1 MMKQQHP
8 ATPSGNP
15 PKETAMIIDVRIKT
29 IDRVLCSNIGLLQT
43 GAMTRGLLSQNLL
56 SHSRDLVEHIA
67 VKILAYAKS
76 QDLDSGPDT
85 IPEALSFIKREQ
97 KHQFLT
103 RFHEFLQESTSHYTP
118 DDDGAERL
126 MVKYYHFYLK
136 IRDFMKTEFG
146 MDILGN
152 LDKFPADTDRSL
164 DEYHRKIAEKIRG
177 IPPGP
182 EPKFTDRMYVY
193 KIVPFSTGQKIYYE
207 ITLTPA
213 YNTAS
218 KYDRFVCFSAMDIPS
233 HYAVRVRLR
242 SESINVYGRP
252 MPVYIL
258 TGYKV
263 SVRPCELNHY
273 ASIFGAGISI
283 RSKDPEYDGMMSY
296 LTRSGSSLLDI
307 VKASQHE
314 YFWIKQ
320 QMFRQSKAPL
330 FEDIL
335 DRSRDIII
343 NNRPGSNILSYLLHT
358 LKNRVIKD
366 QLSGWPAS
374 KLSML
379 YLKNGCIPFDTM
391 PFASSPIK
399 HNPEAGTLFGCIDP
413 NGHECEFLARFIT
426 SNMRDNAKLYTSI
439 KELEQYTDK
448 IDDKITQF
456 NNQVYFGHQDR
467 KIEKFGKNLY
477 VKGAFDDT
485 RLIIEQ
491 LQKSASRGVPR
502 YSEFIDRWLASAPN
516 LDCSE
521 KKDILRGMFSESLA
535 SLIYGAAGT
544 GKTYTLN
551 LLSQFFNSQ
560 TKLFLANTHP
570 AVENL
575 KRKITAENCKFS
587 TIRKF
592 LNSSSVNTEYR
603 ILVLDECSMISNKD
617 MAELL
622 QKTKYK
628 LLVLAGD
635 TYQIES
641 IDFGNWFSLAR
652 YFLPKQAWNELKNP
666 YRTKDKGLLELWEK
680 VRNRDENLT
689 EHIVR
694 NHYSARLDD
703 SIFRRESDDEIVLC
717 LSYDGLYGINNI
729 NMFLQ
734 ESNGNPEYRLGV
746 RTFKAGDPVLFNES
760 GRFAQVL
767 YNNLKG
773 TIVEI
778 ENDDIK
784 QGLWFSIEVE
794 KSLTNIQTFPPGLEL
809 LEEKTSGKSVVRFFV
824 SEESD
829 TDADRDRPD
838 ESDIPFQI
846 AYAVSIHKAQ
856 GLEYDSVKVVITR
869 DIEERITHNIFYT
882 AITRARKHRKIYW
895 SPESQ
900 EKIIR
905 GFEVQNAKNDATIFS
920 GQTKIKMNKYALA
933 LKNIQTSR
941 KSVTK

>member
-8 ATPSGNP
+8 ARPPENP
-15 PKETAMIIDVRIKT
+15 PEETAMIIDNRIRT
-29 IDRVLCSNIGLLQT
+29 IDRVLCNNIGLLQT
-43 GAMTRGLLSQNLL
+43 SAMKRGLLSQNLL

-67 VKILAYAKS
+67 VKILAHAKN
-76 QDLDSGPDT
+76 QDLDSGKDT
-85 IPEALSFIKREQ
+85 IPDALGFIKREQ

-152 LDKFPADTDRSL
+152 IDKFPADTDSSQ

-182 EPKFTDRMYVY
+182 EQKFTDRMYVY
-193 KIVPFSTGQKIYYE
+193 RIVPFSDGQKIYYE

-218 KYDRFVCFSAMDIPS
+218 KYDRFVCFSAIDIPS

-273 ASIFGAGISI
+273 ASIFGASISI

-307 VKASQHE
+307 VKTSEHE

-320 QMFRQSKAPL
+320 QMFGQCKAPL
-330 FEDIL
+330 FEDVL
-335 DRSRDIII
+335 DRSRDVIV
-343 NNRPGSNILSYLLHT
+343 NKRPGSNILSYLLHT
-358 LKNRVIKD
+358 LKNIVIKN
-366 QLSGWPAS
+366 QLSDWPAS

-379 YLKNGCIPFDTM
+379 YLQNGCIPFDTM

-399 HNPEAGTLFGCIDP
+399 HNPEAETLFGCIDP
-413 NGHECEFLARFIT
+413 DGHECELLARFIK
-426 SNMRDNAKLYTSI
+426 SNMRDNAKLYTPI
-439 KELEQYTDK
+439 KELEQYTDS
-448 IDDKITQF
+448 IDNKITQF
-456 NNQVYFGHQDR
+456 NNQVYIGHQDR
-467 KIEKFGKNLY
+467 KIEKFGNNVY
-477 VKGAFDDT
+477 VRKAFDDT
-485 RLIIEQ
+485 RFIIEK
-491 LQKSASRGVPR
+491 LLKSASRGVPR
-502 YSEFIDRWLASAPN
+502 YSEFIDRWFASAPN

-521 KKDILRGMFSESLA
+521 KKDILRGMFAQSLL

-544 GKTYTLN
+544 GKTYALN

-560 TKLFLANTHP
+560 TKLFLAHTHP

-575 KRKITAENCKFS
+575 RR
-587 TIRKF
+587 TIADDRGTYLTIQKF
-592 LNSSSVNTEYR
+592 LNSSYVNVEYDL
-603 ILVLDECSMISNKD
+603 LVLDECSMISNAE
-617 MAELL
+617 MAKVL
-622 QKTKYK
+622 QNTKYK

-652 YFLPKQAWNELKNP
+652 YFLPRQAWNELKNP
-666 YRTKDKGLLELWEK
+666 FRTKDKGLLELWGK
-680 VRNRDENLT
+680 ARNLDGDLT

-729 NMFLQ
+729 NTFLQ

-760 GRFAQVL
+760 GRFTPVL

-794 KSLTNIQTFPPGLEL
+794 KSLTNSQAFPPGLEL
-809 LEEKTSGKSVVRFFV
+809 LEERTSGKSVVRFFV
-824 SEESD
+824 SEEGD
-829 TDADRDRPD
+829 TDNDRDFPD
-838 ESDIPFQI
+838 ETDLPFQI

-856 GLEYDSVKVVITR
+856 GLEYDSVKVVITK
-869 DIEERITHNIFYT
+869 DVEGRITHNIFYT
-882 AITRARKHRKIYW
+882 AITRARKHLKIYW

-905 GFEVQNAKNDATIFS
+905 GFEVQNAKNDAAIFE
-920 GQTKIKMNKYALA
+920 GQTKIKMNK
-933 LKNIQTSR
+933 N
-941 KSVTK
+941 V

>member
-1 MMKQQHP
+1 MKYP
-8 ATPSGNP
+8 LRP
-15 PKETAMIIDVRIKT
+15 PENAPEETAMIIDDRIKT
-29 IDRVLCSNIGLLQT
+29 IDKLLCDNIELLKT
-43 GAMTRGLLSQNLL
+43 SAMTRGLLSQNLL
-56 SHSRDLVEHIA
+56 SHSRNLVEHIA
-67 VKILAYAKS
+67 VKILAQAKG
-76 QDLDSGPDT
+76 QDLDSGPAT
-85 IPEALSFIKREQ
+85 IPDAVSFIKREQ

-103 RFHEFLQESTSHYTP
+103 RFHNFLQESTSHYTP
-118 DDDGAERL
+118 DSDGAERL
-126 MVKYYHFYLK
+126 MLKYYDFYLK
-136 IRDFMKTEFG
+136 IRDFMNTEFG
-146 MDILGN
+146 MDILGK
-152 LDKFPADTDRSL
+152 LDKFPVDTDRLL
-164 DEYHRKIAEKIRG
+164 DEYHRKIAEKISSISRG
-177 IPPGP
+177 Q
-182 EPKFTDRMYVY
+182 EQKFTDRMYVY
-193 KIVPFSTGQKIYYE
+193 KIVPFSDRMKLYYE

-213 YNTAS
+213 TNNAS
-218 KYDRFVCFSAMDIPS
+218 KYDRFVCFSPIYIPS

-242 SESINVYGRP
+242 CESINVYERT

-273 ASIFGAGISI
+273 ASIFGANICI

-296 LTRSGSSLLDI
+296 LTKSGASMTDIVTSSMSEYARIKRQMFSQNKSSL
-307 VKASQHE
+307 
-314 YFWIKQ
+314 
-320 QMFRQSKAPL
+320 
-330 FEDIL
+330 FENIL
-335 DRSRDIII
+335 DRSREAIAS
-343 NNRPGSNILSYLLHT
+343 NRPGSNVLRYLLHT
-358 LKNRVIKD
+358 MNNRVIKA
-366 QLSGWPAS
+366 QLSDRPKS

-379 YLKNGCIPFDTM
+379 YLKHGCIPFDTM
-391 PFASSPIK
+391 PFASSLIG
-399 HNPEAGTLFGCIDP
+399 HNPEAGRLFGCIDP
-413 NGHECEFLARFIT
+413 KGHECEFLARFIQ
-426 SNMRDNAKLYTSI
+426 SNMRDNAKLYTPI
-439 KELEQYTDK
+439 KELEQYTDE
-448 IDDKITQF
+448 IDNKITQF
-456 NNQVYFGHQDR
+456 NNQVYVGHQDR
-467 KIEKFGKNLY
+467 KIEKFGKNVY
-477 VKGAFDDT
+477 VRKAFDDT
-485 RLIIEQ
+485 RFIIEK
-491 LQKSASRGVPR
+491 LLESASRGVPR

-521 KKDILRGMFSESLA
+521 KKDILSGMFAQSLV

-575 KRKITAENCKFS
+575 RRKITAENCKFS

-592 LNSSSVNTEYR
+592 LNSSSVNTECR

-666 YRTKDKGLLELWEK
+666 YRTKDKNLLELWKK
-680 VRNRDENLT
+680 VRNLDGDLA

-703 SIFRRESDDEIVLC
+703 SIFRRESEDEIVLC
-717 LSYDGLYGINNI
+717 LSYDGIYGINNI
-729 NMFLQ
+729 NTFMQ
-734 ESNGNPEYRLGV
+734 ESNSNPVYRLGV

-760 GRFAQVL
+760 ERFTPVL

-778 ENDDIK
+778 ENDEIK

-794 KSLTNIQTFPPGLEL
+794 KSLANRQTFPPGLEL
-809 LEEKTSGKSVVRFFV
+809 LEERTSGKSVVRFFV

-829 TDADRDRPD
+829 TDTDRDRAD

-856 GLEYDSVKVVITR
+856 GLEYDSVKVVITM

-882 AITRARKHRKIYW
+882 AITRARKHLKIYW
-895 SPESQ
+895 NPACQ

-905 GFEVQNAKNDATIFS
+905 SFEVQDAKNEAVIFS
-920 GQTKIKMNKYALA
+920 GQTGLKRN
-933 LKNIQTSR
+933 KNI
-941 KSVTK
+941 